1 LKEERIHKIEDVEF
15 KVIYSRR
22 RTIGISILP
31 DSSVIVRVPYLTSF
45 KTISRIVSDKYGWVV
60 RHRDNYRKMDN
71 SSLKRS
77 YNSGEKH
84 LFRGIESELKIEKS
98 AKSFVMFHDNTIGLG
113 TEKTDDQ
120 ETIKRLLYKG
130 YKNEAMTLFPILL
143 NRVLLR
149 HESQNFRPTGLVIR
163 TMKRRWGSCS
173 GKGVITL
180 STELVKLDDLYIEY
194 VITHELCHLKHHN
207 HGVNFYKLLSELFPE
222 WKSVRKELRKY
233 IQ

>member
-1 LKEERIHKIEDVEF
+1 LKEAGIHKIEDVEF

-45 KTISRIVSDKYGWVV
+45 KTIDRIVNDKYGWVIK
-60 RHRDNYRKMDN
+60 HRDNYRKLDN
-71 SSLKRS
+71 SSLRRLHI
-77 YNSGEKH
+77 SGEKH
-84 LFRGIESELKIEKS
+84 LFRGTESELKIEKS
-98 AKSFVMFHDNTIGLG
+98 AKAYIRFQDHTIELG
-113 TEKTDDQ
+113 TEKTEDHAA
-120 ETIKRLLYKG
+120 IKKLLYKG
-130 YKNEAMTLFPILL
+130 YKNEALAVFPELL
-143 NRVLLR
+143 KKVLLR
-149 HESQNFRPTGLVIR
+149 HENQDFRPAGLVIR

-173 GKGVITL
+173 NKGIITL

-207 HGVNFYKLLSELFPE
+207 HGPRFYELLSELFPD
-222 WKSVRKELRKY
+222 WKSARKELKKY